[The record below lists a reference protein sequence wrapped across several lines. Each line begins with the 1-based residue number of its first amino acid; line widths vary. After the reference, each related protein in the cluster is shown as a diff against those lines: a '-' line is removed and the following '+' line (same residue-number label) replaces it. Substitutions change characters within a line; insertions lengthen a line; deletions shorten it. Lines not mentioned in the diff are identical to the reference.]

1 MNHVFPSQLAE
12 KYGNVFSL
20 RRGTTK
26 IVYVSGY
33 KMVKEALVTQG
44 ESFARYISPLFDEI
58 YKGRGIS
65 ISRGLP
71 NIYIYIILPSFFPL
85 DPYNLFFFCSESLI
99 MG

>member
-1 MNHVFPSQLAE
+1 MTDIIFSSQLAE

-44 ESFARYISPLFDEI
+44 ESFARCISPLFDEI

-65 ISRGLP
+65 ISQDLQNMFYCYFP
-71 NIYIYIILPSFFPL
+71 TDITCFILL
-85 DPYNLFFFCSESLI
+85 NH
-99 MG
+99 